1 MIRYVR
7 RDTLIAKLLT
17 DSGAFLPFVA
27 GNHGDTQHRADAESF
42 FKERSTKYAG
52 GPPNLS
58 QLLEGISRCAANKE
72 IDQSSVA
79 EFLKNHGSDN

>member
-7 RDTLIAKLLT
+7 RDTLIAKLPT

-27 GNHGDTQHRADAESF
+27 GNYGDTQQRADAESF
-42 FKERSTKYAG
+42 FEERSAKYAG
-52 GPPNLS
+52 GPRNLS
-58 QLLEGISRCAANKE
+58 QLFEGISLCAANKD

-79 EFLKNHGSDN
+79 EFLKNC